1 MKAKVQLI
9 VGLGNPGPQYQHTR
23 HNAGE
28 DFVTELCHK
37 YGGNL
42 VYTPKF
48 FGLTARLDIANN
60 DIRLLVP
67 TTYMNLS
74 GQAVG
79 AVCQF
84 YKIPAEAV
92 LVAHDE
98 LDLPP
103 GSAKLKVGGGHGGHN
118 GLRDMISALGNN
130 KDFARLRLGIGH
142 PGNAKQVADFVLTK
156 APQKEYQLTQDAI
169 QNSLNVVQLIAAGEW
184 DRAMKNLHTQAS
196 PQA

>member
-1 MKAKVQLI
+1 MKAPVQLI
-9 VGLGNPGPQYQHTR
+9 VGLGNPGSQYQHTR

-37 YGGNL
+37 YGGSL
-42 VYTPKF
+42 TSTPKF
-48 FGLTARLDIANN
+48 FGHSARININ
-60 DIRLLVP
+60 GRDIRLLVP

-79 AVCQF
+79 AICQF

-98 LDLPP
+98 LDLDP
-103 GSAKLKVGGGHGGHN
+103 GVAKLKVGGGHGGHN
-118 GLRDMISALGNN
+118 GLRDIISALGNN

-142 PGNAKQVADFVLTK
+142 PGNAKMVADFVLKK
-156 APQKEYQLTQDAI
+156 APQKECALTQSAI
-169 QNSLNVVQLIAAGEW
+169 DNALQAVPGIAAGEW
-184 DRAMKNLHTQAS
+184 EKTMKALHTQAK
-196 PQA
+196 PL

>member
-1 MKAKVQLI
+1 MKAPVQLV
-9 VGLGNPGPQYQHTR
+9 VGLGNPGSQYQHTR

-37 YGGNL
+37 HGGTL
-42 VYTPKF
+42 TSTPKF
-48 FGLTARLDIANN
+48 FGHSARININ
-60 DIRLLVP
+60 GRDIRLLVP

-74 GQAVG
+74 GKAVG
-79 AVCQF
+79 AICQF

-98 LDLPP
+98 LDLAP
-103 GSAKLKVGGGHGGHN
+103 GVAKLKVGGGHGGHN

-142 PGNAKQVADFVLTK
+142 PGNAKLVADFVLKK
-156 APQKEYQLTQDAI
+156 APQQEFTLTQDAI
-169 QNSLNVVQLIAAGEW
+169 GHALHAMPDIAAGHWEK
-184 DRAMKNLHTQAS
+184 AMKELHTQAK
-196 PQA
+196 